1 MISRVIDTS
10 RRRRLDADLDAQL
23 AYHSDALEAE
33 FLAKGLT
40 RDEARA
46 AARRAIGGVT
56 QVKEAYRDQ
65 LGIPMLDMIWQDLR
79 YAWRVL
85 GRNRGFSAVAMLILA
100 IGIASTT
107 IIFSFLDAVLLKP
120 LPYAHGDRIVRIL
133 ERRPDG
139 AGSWFSTNAYLDW
152 RANNTVFE
160 QMAAQQQGLVTL
172 TSAQDTVALQV
183 ARVTAGYFNV
193 FGIARPS
200 AGHLPTTRTRRA
212 RTTSSS

>member
-1 MISRVIDTS
+1 VIWGRVLDVI

-23 AYHSDALEAE
+23 AFHADALEAE
-33 FLAKGLT
+33 LLAKGLAP
-40 RDEARA
+40 DEARA

-65 LGIPMLDMIWQDLR
+65 LAIPLLDTISQDVR

-85 GRNRGFSAVAMLILA
+85 RRNRGFSAVALMILA

-133 ERRPDG
+133 ERQP
-139 AGSWFSTNAYLDW
+139 AGVTGWFSAPAYLDW
-152 RANNTVFE
+152 EANSTLFE
-160 QMAAQQQGLVTL
+160 QIAAFQLV
-172 TSAQDTVALQV
+172 
-183 ARVTAGYFNV
+183 
-193 FGIARPS
+193 
-200 AGHLPTTRTRRA
+200 
-212 RTTSSS
+212 